1 MDCPNC
7 KATEAVKLITVPDEE
22 GGTFCFCNLCPR
34 PKPKE
39 MNFPAI
45 IVKGKRGRGRPRK
58 IESKDSSRDFEKY
71 RLTPEQIAK
80 TQSLRPG
87 VVMSD
92 TLRSR
97 DLDDRDLVMRG
108 KRAIVYCGGTG
119 ERRNMVARK
128 KVIEQL
134 GTENFKV
141 LKDDGTKIIAQAIN

>member
-1 MDCPNC
+1 
-7 KATEAVKLITVPDEE
+7 
-22 GGTFCFCNLCPR
+22 
-34 PKPKE
+34 

-58 IESKDSSRDFEKY
+58 SGEKDSSRDFEKY

-80 TQSLRPG
+80 TQSLRPR
-87 VVMSD
+87 VVMAD